1 LKKKIRIS
9 DSELAI
15 AREKVVRAYK
25 HFQVAARMIRRFARN
40 DCGVDSKF
48 NPKTG
53 EFEVIARMP
62 DPPPIIGL
70 LIGDCVHNLRSALDH
85 IVYALIATNPLRGGA
100 PPSDKAMFPIC
111 SGRAEYRRQTDK
123 LKRLEGIPD
132 AVAALIETLQPYH
145 TREKGLDHT
154 LHPLWV
160 LNKLDNIDKHR
171 RLTLAS
177 GVARH
182 AHVSIRYRDGGE
194 SDVVLLQDMIHDRAI
209 LTSYLPAP
217 DGSEVQMDGGLM
229 VYVALHEADELP
241 SLLNEEIASVL
252 VKIIEYV
259 GNVLLPRFRRLATG
273 HKPTPKRSRRQDKR
287 PKLRGKPTGL

>member
-1 LKKKIRIS
+1 LKKIRIS

-15 AREKVVRAYK
+15 AREKVLRAYK
-25 HFQVAARMIRRFARN
+25 HLQIATRMIRRFVRN

-100 PPSDKAMFPIC
+100 APSAKAQFPIC
-111 SGRAEYRRQTDK
+111 DTRAGYRHQIDK
-123 LKRLEGIPD
+123 LKRLDGIPD
-132 AVAALIETLQPYH
+132 AVAALIATLQPYN

-182 AHVSIRYRDGGE
+182 AHVGLRYHDGGE
-194 SDVVLLQDMIHDRAI
+194 SDVLILQDMIYDRAI

-217 DGSEVQMDGGLM
+217 DGSEVQVNGGLV
-229 VYVALHEADELP
+229 VYVAFNEADELR
-241 SLLNEEIASVL
+241 SLLNEEVASVL

-259 GNVLLPRFRRLATG
+259 GNILLPRFRRLATG
-273 HKPTPKRSRRQDKR
+273 HKPSPKRRRRQDKR
-287 PKLRGKPTGL
+287 AKLRGKHTGI